1 MSHNRCTLATSYQ
14 RRYNYVLAS
23 LTWEKALRMRIKFEW
38 GTHPPMDEVGAHVAR
53 QGMDLRFY
61 GLMIG
66 KYALGMLIYSKRK
79 KIDKTLIA

>member
-1 MSHNRCTLATSYQ
+1 
-14 RRYNYVLAS
+14 
-23 LTWEKALRMRIKFEW
+23 MRIKFEW